1 MYTLK
6 KNTIILNNFLIKL
19 STDLKIILYLIFSLF
34 FLRGF
39 FQLYEGNSW
48 TLSFGSIIVSFLG
61 LFFLYKKYEMKYV
74 NTSLIPLL
82 LIFLISH

>member
-1 MYTLK
+1 M
-6 KNTIILNNFLIKL
+6 IILNNFLIKL

-39 FQLYEGNSW
+39 FQLYDGDTSW
-48 TLSFGSIIVSFLG
+48 TLSFGSIIFSILG

-74 NTSLIPLL
+74 SFSLIPLL
-82 LIFLISH
+82 LIFMISH